1 MIHKRRKKFFSLFSK
16 PSRNNREVSKFSSK
30 KLNLRKPH
38 HFPTIKFNFNALTGL
53 FKRTEVTLTLSIA
66 LIAFFIFIFVHYFF
80 MISKIGIKDMSGY
93 QISDW
98 HMEGLEKIKGRNIL
112 FMSPDIIERI
122 VRDSNPSIGS
132 MQVNILYP
140 QTIELLVR
148 LQEPVAYF
156 TYDSTR
162 FFLLSKEGT
171 LLKYEYERPKNLG
184 EILYYQAVTPGEY
197 ALGKPMGSR
206 DIRFAAEIAG
216 ILNKYGF
223 DTFVIT
229 VNDSHLILGE
239 VGNLTIRAASD
250 SDLTRQLSSLDQ
262 VVRISQKGG
271 ETIKS
276 VDVRFDKIIIEK

>member
-1 MIHKRRKKFFSLFSK
+1 
-16 PSRNNREVSKFSSK
+16 
-30 KLNLRKPH
+30 
-38 HFPTIKFNFNALTGL
+38 
-53 FKRTEVTLTLSIA
+53 
-66 LIAFFIFIFVHYFF
+66 